1 MGKGF
6 INLEYP
12 KVLEFSQV
20 FGYSIEDSR
29 DVLTY
34 IVEHDILTTE
44 SFADNED
51 FVEDDE
57 LQAAYESGYED
68 AIREAGDS
76 LPSRYDAGTYR
87 RPKKDK

>member
-1 MGKGF
+1 VGKRF
-6 INLEYP
+6 VNLEYL

-44 SFADNED
+44 SFA
-51 FVEDDE
+51 
-57 LQAAYESGYED
+57 YESGYED